1 MSALLQIAS
10 CRLIRT
16 HLSKLS
22 LQALLF
28 DTISQTFIQM
38 SQAEL
43 FSPPEIQAR
52 ISRIRKRMK
61 LLEIDAVISSDA
73 SNVRYATGFKGEPR
87 TLLILPDSIV
97 LYTSFRTI
105 SWARQQTRPLEESL
119 ELSTKPAPAKEIK
132 KRLPAIPLK
141 IAIDQSI
148 TAAALTRWQSQLSPH
163 QVEPHPVIETIRQ
176 TKSPAEIAI
185 MQQSQQINEAIFN
198 AVLPQI
204 RPGMTERGIQGIIL
218 SEMATREEVESYSFA
233 PIVACGPGCWEI
245 HHLPDQTVTKPGDL
259 LLIDHGVFY
268 QGYASDMTRV
278 VCLGK
283 PSTEMLEIHQVVNSA
298 RQSAIDAARPGVTN
312 HDLDRIAREIIEA
325 SGHGKTFTHGLGHSI
340 GLQTHDPGLNLSQNT
355 PEVTLEPGMALTI
368 EPGIYLENQFGI
380 RIEDTIIV
388 TPEGSKNLT
397 SQQTEIIEL

>member
-1 MSALLQIAS
+1 MSELLQIAS
-10 CRLIRT
+10 YRLIRT

-28 DTISQTFIQM
+28 NTISQTFFQM
-38 SQAEL
+38 SQANL
-43 FSPPEIQAR
+43 FSVQEIQAR
-52 ISRIRKRMK
+52 ISRIRQKMK
-61 LLEIDAVISSDA
+61 SLEIDAVISSDA
-73 SNVRYATGFKGEPR
+73 SNVRYTTGFKGEPR
-87 TLLILPDSIV
+87 TLLILLDSIV

-105 SWARQQTRPLEESL
+105 SWACQQTRPLEESL

-148 TAAALTRWQSQLSPH
+148 TAAALFQWQKQLAPH
-163 QVEPHPVIETIRQ
+163 QVESHHVIETIRQ

-185 MQQSQQINEAIFN
+185 MQQSQQLNEEIFN
-198 AVLPQI
+198 AILPQI
-204 RPGMTERGIQGIIL
+204 HPGMTERGIQGLIL
-218 SEMATREEVESYSFA
+218 SEMATREEIEGYSFN

-245 HHLPDQTVTKPGDL
+245 HHLPDPTVTRPGDL
-259 LLIDHGVFY
+259 LLIDHGIFH

-278 VCLGK
+278 VCLGE
-283 PSTEMLEIHQVVNSA
+283 PSAEMREVHQIVNSA
-298 RQSAIDAARPGVTN
+298 RQAAIDATRPGVTS
-312 HDLDRIAREIIEA
+312 HELDRIARDIIEA